1 MTDPNYSALVAVL
14 DRSGSMSGIREEM
27 ETGLQTLIDEQ
38 AKQPGMLT
46 VDLIHFDSVIEAVY
60 EMVDAQF
67 VKVKLDPRGA
77 TALYDAIG
85 VSINGFTKSLSDL
98 PEHARPSNVT
108 FVVVTDGHENSSQ
121 EYDLKTV
128 RNLVKSKQKDEGWN
142 FMFLGA
148 NQDAVLSG
156 QNLGFEADASLTF
169 DADAD
174 GVNTMASSAS
184 RFISDARSG
193 NRQGFSDTE
202 RGAASRGSR

>member
-46 VDLIHFDSVIEAVY
+46 VDLIHFDNVIEAVY

-85 VSINGFTKSLSDL
+85 VSINGFTKSLGDL

-108 FVVVTDGHENSSQ
+108 FVVVSDGFENSSS

-128 RNLVKSKQKDEGWN
+128 RNLVKTKQKDEGWN
-142 FMFLGA
+142 FMFLGS

-156 QNLGFEADASLTF
+156 KNLGFMEDASLTF
-169 DADAD
+169 DNNGQ
-174 GVNTMASSAS
+174 GVQAMTKSAS
-184 RFISDARSG
+184 RFVSDARSG
-193 NRQGFSDTE
+193 NRKGFTE
-202 RGAASRGSR
+202 AERDSASRRDN

>member
-1 MTDPNYSALVAVL
+1 MTDPNYSALLVVL
-14 DRSGSMSGIREEM
+14 DRSGSMTSIQDEM
-27 ETGLQTLIDEQ
+27 QVGLQTLVDEQ
-38 AKQPGMLT
+38 AKEPGMLT
-46 VDLIHFDSVIEAVY
+46 IDLIQFDNVIEAVY
-60 EMVDAQF
+60 TMKDAKG
-67 VKVKLDPRGA
+67 VKIELDPRGG
-77 TALYDAIG
+77 TALYDALG
-85 VSINGFTKSLSDL
+85 VAINGFSKTIEEL
-98 PEHARPSNVT
+98 PEHARPSKVT
-108 FVVVTDGHENSSQ
+108 LIAVTDGEENSSQ

-128 RNLVKSKQKDEGWN
+128 KKLIQKKQKDERWE
-142 FMFLGA
+142 MVFLGA